1 MPGPSPIPI
10 PADKLAAYDRLIE
23 AHPDIER
30 KGKTSPYTS
39 LNGHMF
45 SYLSKE
51 GVMGLR
57 LGPEEREAFLA
68 AFDTKLYEQHGAVM
82 KEYVSIPDH
91 LLEDTEALL
100 PYLEMSLAYVNSLKP
115 KPSRKKKKP

>member
-1 MPGPSPIPI
+1 MPTPKPSPI

-30 KGKTSPYTS
+30 KGKNSPYTS

-51 GVMGLR
+51 GIMGLR
-57 LGPEEREAFLA
+57 LGKEEREAFLIE
-68 AFDTKLYEQHGAVM
+68 FDTSLYEQHGAVM

-91 LLEDTEALL
+91 LLEDTEALM
-100 PYLEMSLAYVNSLKP
+100 PYLEKSLLYIQSLKP
-115 KPSRKKKKP
+115 KPTKRKKK